1 MPHAPLHLTVAHDVP
16 PVTHRVVALAH
27 DGMSPFELGIA
38 AEVFGLA
45 RPELDVPWWYG
56 LTIAGETRAPM
67 RMLGGLT
74 VYADADLGAL
84 AGADTVVIPAWP
96 TARRPSP
103 RLLDTLLDAH
113 ARGARILTIC
123 SGAFL
128 LAATGLLDGLSAT
141 THWRYADLLRRRHPS
156 VSVDPD
162 VLYIDHGRLLTS
174 AGSAA
179 GIDVCLH
186 LVRRDHGAA
195 VANVVARRMV
205 MPAHRDGGQAQFIER
220 PVAGADGDDLV
231 RQAADWALS
240 NLDEPLRVED
250 LAARAYMST
259 RTFTRRFNQAMGTSP
274 RRWVIEQ
281 RVAASLPL
289 LEETTHPVE
298 HVSALVGFSQPG
310 TFRQHFL
317 RIMRTPPSAYRRA
330 FRARDAERRIAS

>member
-1 MPHAPLHLTVAHDVP
+1 MPHAPLRLTVAHDAP
-16 PVTHRVVALAH
+16 PLTHRVVALAH
-27 DGMSPFELGIA
+27 DGMAPFELGIA

-45 RPELDVPWWYG
+45 RPELDVPWWYD
-56 LTIAGETRAPM
+56 LTIAGETGAPM

-74 VYADADLGAL
+74 VYADAGLAAF
-84 AGADTVVIPAWP
+84 AGADTIVIPAWP
-96 TARRPSP
+96 TARRPSS
-103 RLLDTLLDAH
+103 RLLETLLDAH

-186 LVRRDHGAA
+186 LVRRDHGAT

-231 RQAADWALS
+231 RQAADWALA

-317 RIMRTPPSAYRRA
+317 RIMRTSPSAYRRA
-330 FRARDAERRIAS
+330 FRGREAERRIAS